1 MEAELQELREVVA
14 QLRADNERLR
24 QEQVAAVPGPS
35 TAPSISLTPAA
46 SSTASAPLT
55 ERLIFV
61 PRDRKCPIFRGKS
74 GIGLTEWLEEVQAC
88 MRARHLS
95 ASDQAFFLLDHLEG
109 EAREEIKYRPS
120 GERADPAKI
129 IAVLQELYGCAESY
143 VALQEAFFSR
153 RQQEGETLLE
163 FSLVL
168 MGLMASVKQRAP
180 SGIPNAEVL
189 SRDQFVEHVLDGA
202 LRRELKQFVRRQ
214 PTATLLEVRSEAIRW
229 EREGLPGVVRGR
241 SHSVPSIFGAQCV
254 VQGSSQGGVGS
265 PQSSELPSFAGLSAK
280 QAVPPCPGVGKL
292 APAELQSHSSGGAVT
307 GSGCV
312 GDVEVSKLMSSCPQL
327 GVGMGGVAVSCLLDT
342 GSMVSTI
349 PESLFRQHFEPWGQE
364 RLKSCHWLQL
374 RAANGLAI
382 PYIGYLEL
390 DVELCGRRLPGC
402 GILVVK
408 DPPGCLSAQV
418 PGVLGMNVIRKCYK
432 ELFGHHGLALFDL
445 PVVSEAPKPVMQAL
459 QKCHQASVKPDQ
471 SAGKVKVRGKSA
483 CRIPGGV
490 MKIVVAT
497 CSEQYSGS
505 TVLFEPLDSGLPA
518 GLLASPAL
526 VPVVRGTAYIPIVN
540 EGGPVYT
547 IAPRDDPTRARQVHR
562 SLLKAVVGVDPPG
575 SNGTSSP
582 PAEQPQS
589 EDELSCDGD
598 LLFLRPEYPLATPHQ
613 AAAVTQT
620 TPQLLLPP
628 SNPAPS
634 VPPFLVD
641 PAPVEIGPSLPVEEV
656 AVRRTT
662 RSTAANGCGRA
673 PYKRQAEGTVLASC
687 LTDSWVT
694 SLPDALYFRFHLVA
708 GSFGCCC
715 WLLTA
720 VGMLLAAR
728 CSPPSARCSP
738 LAVCCSMSAAG
749 RPQVAER
756 FALRR
761 ADRDHLTGM

>member
-1 MEAELQELREVVA
+1 MGPVSPFGTQPPLPASQPSRPFHPA
-14 QLRADNERLR
+14 Q
-24 QEQVAAVPGPS
+24 V
-35 TAPSISLTPAA
+35 
-46 SSTASAPLT
+46 
-55 ERLIFV
+55 
-61 PRDRKCPIFRGKS
+61 
-74 GIGLTEWLEEVQAC
+74 
-88 MRARHLS
+88 
-95 ASDQAFFLLDHLEG
+95 
-109 EAREEIKYRPS
+109 
-120 GERADPAKI
+120 
-129 IAVLQELYGCAESY
+129 
-143 VALQEAFFSR
+143 
-153 RQQEGETLLE
+153 
-163 FSLVL
+163 
-168 MGLMASVKQRAP
+168 
-180 SGIPNAEVL
+180 
-189 SRDQFVEHVLDGA
+189 
-202 LRRELKQFVRRQ
+202 
-214 PTATLLEVRSEAIRW
+214 SE
-229 EREGLPGVVRGR
+229 
-241 SHSVPSIFGAQCV
+241 
-254 VQGSSQGGVGS
+254 
-265 PQSSELPSFAGLSAK
+265 
-280 QAVPPCPGVGKL
+280 KL

-327 GVGMGGVAVSCLLDT
+327 G

-408 DPPGCLSAQV
+408 DPSWLFV

-540 EGGPVYT
+540 
-547 IAPRDDPTRARQVHR
+547 
-562 SLLKAVVGVDPPG
+562 AVVGVDPPG